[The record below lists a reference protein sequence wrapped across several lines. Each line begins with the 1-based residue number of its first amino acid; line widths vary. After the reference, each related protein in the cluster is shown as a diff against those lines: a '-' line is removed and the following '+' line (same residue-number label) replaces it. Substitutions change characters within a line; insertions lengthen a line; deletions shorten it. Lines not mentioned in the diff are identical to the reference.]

1 MPCWRGAP
9 HLLIQRLGRNF
20 RWIVARNN
28 GLKVHVGPRCS
39 NPNYDAFGEI
49 YIRCVHARLC
59 VCQST
64 VMLPLFKTIFTPL
77 KAKMVIP
84 VMRWKMPTSKKV
96 FILLP
101 DLWIMQ
107 HSNWFLSYLAPKQ
120 WKIEGFFLSFSPL
133 SLSLFKFL
141 NVFEISYRCLIF
153 VLGIIAYWAW
163 SFFLFWGGCGR
174 RGESVAEKGHVEK
187 GSDREKARRAK
198 QNNRLQSQS
207 RFFLACEPAGE
218 HSRKVVCAYCVAGAK
233 NLNFYVICNW

>member
-1 MPCWRGAP
+1 M
-9 HLLIQRLGRNF
+9 
-20 RWIVARNN
+20 ARNN
-28 GLKVHVGPRCS
+28 GLKVHLGPRCS

-49 YIRCVHARLC
+49 YICCVHARLC
-59 VCQST
+59 MCQST
-64 VMLPLFKTIFTPL
+64 VMLLLFKTILPL
-77 KAKMVIP
+77 
-84 VMRWKMPTSKKV
+84 WKQKWLFLWCAEKCQHSKKC
-96 FILLP
+96 ILLP

-107 HSNWFLSYLAPKQ
+107 HSNWFLSYLARKQ
-120 WKIEGFFLSFSPL
+120 WKVEGFFLSFSPL

-141 NVFEISYRCLIF
+141 NVFEISYRCLSF

-218 HSRKVVCAYCVAGAK
+218 HLRKVVCAYCVAGAK